1 MGDNAKSGHT
11 TGLTDGD
18 YILSPSFT
26 NLYEGLHG
34 NGILALEDGAVGD
47 GDRNTPADMP
57 GAISASTNVLT
68 IKGGYAVIDGI
79 VVAFGGGYDSN
90 APDDYTVTLEDSR
103 IEGNQSALTTG
114 QSVLLVVYVCSDGG
128 STKKNIYVEMGTPVS
143 SGYPVTPEGFLSDP
157 NSSLVSKQT
166 TVLGIVKC
174 VYSSGTGDLDMTTA
188 GGEILDRRTFL
199 RPSPIYMTPV
209 STGAVGATVT
219 DSNRVDMHTDLDGIH
234 GGGDEN
240 GALTNSELGALW
252 MSYSN
257 AGDNVL
263 YFSGKQGGARRSYR
277 LGPDKL
283 STSNASQT
291 FRFDGPNFFHA
302 TPTGNITL
310 TPSGTFPPSHTVTV
324 NNAASA
330 THNIAFDPSGINSTV
345 GPASAAVFAYNGSA
359 WVKIFASSSSSSAS
373 GGSTGDVQYND
384 GSSGFSGEGVFT
396 YNAGTNT
403 LTVGVVS
410 TAGLISAPTGVQFGT
425 GTATNPGSAT
435 TLWRDSD
442 DSRLYFNTSKVL
454 LDGDSIA
461 TNLNALSAAAVDVA
475 ADSIGFIDANDSN
488 NSKKESIAD
497 LATAMAGTGISAS
510 SGVLNLD
517 AAQTGITSIG
527 PASGTL
533 TVSDDLT
540 VTGDL
545 IVSGATTTLN
555 VATIDVADKNINLGS
570 GLGNDAAVDGGG
582 ITLESSS
589 GTGDKTIAWV
599 DANDAWTFNQHIYP
613 SADSALN
620 LGSNTIR
627 FATGYL
633 DALTTGTITGSGDVT
648 IDTNVLKVDTAGD
661 KVGILQASPE
671 ATFQVKE
678 TGFGYGSGTLAAG
691 SNNGSTVVNDGT
703 SSTGIVLFHSQKF
716 RAGKLLVEVA
726 NEGDDPDFSTG
737 RIYETAEMVITH
749 NGRSNAAA
757 TEAYLTTYGV
767 VTSGGGTLQ
776 GAYNVAIVSGN
787 VELQVTP
794 TVSSDDITVRVSWQA
809 MTI

>member
-1 MGDNAKSGHT
+1 MGDNTKSGHT
-11 TGLTDGD
+11 TALTDGD

-26 NLYEGLHG
+26 NLYEGVHG
-34 NGILALEDGAVGD
+34 NGILALEDGATGD
-47 GDRNTPADMP
+47 TDRNTPANMP
-57 GAISASTNVLT
+57 GAISASANVLT

-79 VVAFGGGYDSN
+79 IVPFGGGYDSN
-90 APDDYTVTLEDSR
+90 APDDYTVTLESSR
-103 IEGNQSALTTG
+103 IENVSAGNALTTAG
-114 QSVLLVVYVCSDGG
+114 QSVLLVVYVCSDGS
-128 STKKNIYVEMGTPVS
+128 STKKNIYVEMGTPVT

-157 NSSLVSKQT
+157 NNSLSSKQT

-174 VYSSGTGDLDMTTA
+174 LYSAGTGDLAMTTA

-209 STGAVGATVT
+209 STGAVGAGVT
-219 DSNRVDMHTDLDGIH
+219 DANRVDMHTDLDGIH

-283 STSNASQT
+283 SALNTSQT

-384 GSSGFSGEGVFT
+384 GSSGFSGESAFA

-410 TAGLISAPTGVQFGT
+410 TTGLISAPTGVQFST

-442 DSRLYFNTSKVL
+442 DSRLYYNTSKVL

-461 TNLNALSAAAVDVA
+461 TSLNALSAGVVDVA
-475 ADSIGFIDANDSN
+475 ADSIAFIDANDSN

-497 LATAMAGTGISAS
+497 LATAMGGTGLTGS
-510 SGVLNLD
+510 SGVLNVD
-517 AAQTGITSIG
+517 ANQAAVTNIG
-527 PASGTL
+527 PAGTL
-533 TVSDDLT
+533 TVNQDLT
-540 VTGDL
+540 VTGNL
-545 IVSGATTTLN
+545 LVSGTTTTLD
-555 VATIDVADKNINLGS
+555 VATIDVEDKNINLGN

-582 ITLESSS
+582 ITLESSDS
-589 GTGDKTIAWV
+589 NKTISWV

-648 IDTNVLKVDTAGD
+648 IDTNVLKVDTTND
-661 KVGILQASPE
+661 RVGVGQAAPD

-678 TGFGYGSGTLAAG
+678 TGFGYGTNSTG
-691 SNNGSTVVNDGT
+691 S
-703 SSTGIVLFHSQKF
+703 SSTSTSIDVTLFDRTKF
-716 RAGKLLVEVA
+716 RGAKVLVEVQ
-726 NEGDDPDFSTG
+726 NTTDS
-737 RIYETAEMVITH
+737 RYETAEMVLTH
-749 NGRSNAAA
+749 NGTALSNA

-767 VTSGGGTLQ
+767 VTSHGTLQ
-776 GAYNVAIVSGN
+776 GSYDAAIDGNN

-794 TVSSDDITVRVSWQA
+794 TVNSKVVVVRVSWQA

>member
-1 MGDNAKSGHT
+1 MGDNTKSGHT
-11 TGLTDGD
+11 TALTAGD

-26 NLYEGLHG
+26 NLYEGIHG
-34 NGILALEDGAVGD
+34 NGILALEDGATGD
-47 GDRNTPADMP
+47 SDRNTPANMP
-57 GAISASTNVLT
+57 GAISASANVLT
-68 IKGGYAVIDGI
+68 VKGGYAVIDGI
-79 VVAFGGGYDSN
+79 IVPFGGGYDSN
-90 APDDYTVTLEDSR
+90 APDDYTVTLENSR
-103 IEGNQSALTTG
+103 IEGSQSALTTG
-114 QSVLLVVYVCSDGG
+114 QSVLLVVYVCSDGS
-128 STKKNIYVEMGTPVS
+128 STKKNIYVEMGTPVT

-157 NSSLVSKQT
+157 NNSLSSTQT

-174 VYSSGTGDLDMTTA
+174 LYSAGTGDLAMTTA

-209 STGAVGATVT
+209 STGAVGAGVT
-219 DSNRVDMHTDLDGIH
+219 DANRVDMHTDLDGIH

-384 GSSGFSGEGVFT
+384 GSSGFSGESAFT

-403 LTVGVVS
+403 LTVGIVS
-410 TAGLISAPTGVQFGT
+410 TTGLISAPTGVQFST

-442 DSRLYFNTSKVL
+442 DSRLYYNTSKVL

-461 TNLNALSAAAVDVA
+461 TSLNALSAGVVDVA
-475 ADSIGFIDANDSN
+475 ADSIAFIDANDSN

-497 LATAMAGTGISAS
+497 LATAMGGTGLTGS
-510 SGVLNLD
+510 SGVLNVD
-517 AAQTGITSIG
+517 ANQAAVTNIG
-527 PASGTL
+527 PAGTL
-533 TVSDDLT
+533 TVNQDLT
-540 VTGDL
+540 VTGNL
-545 IVSGATTTLN
+545 LVSGTTTTLD
-555 VATIDVADKNINLGS
+555 VATIDVEDKNINLGN

-582 ITLESSS
+582 ITLESSDS
-589 GTGDKTIAWV
+589 NKTISWV

-661 KVGILQASPE
+661 MVGILQASPE

-678 TGFGYGSGTLAAG
+678 TGFGYGTNSTG
-691 SNNGSTVVNDGT
+691 S
-703 SSTGIVLFHSQKF
+703 SSTSTSIDVTLFDRTKF
-716 RAGKLLVEVA
+716 RGAKVLVEVQ
-726 NEGDDPDFSTG
+726 NTTDS
-737 RIYETAEMVITH
+737 RYETAEMVLTH
-749 NGRSNAAA
+749 NGTALSNA

-767 VTSGGGTLQ
+767 VTSHGTLQ
-776 GAYNVAIVSGN
+776 GSYDAAIDGNN

-794 TVSSDDITVRVSWQA
+794 TENSKAVVVRVSWQA